1 MRYYGCHSRA
11 DYIQLNEGIRVNGEV
26 QMPNDYHIFFSS
38 ESNEW
43 ATPQSLFDELDKEF
57 HFTLDPCCTHE
68 NAKCKRHFTIEED
81 GLRQN
86 WGGGNQYSV
95 IRLTEKVFINGLRK
109 RGRNPQS
116 LIPLW
121 SCSYRHGQIHDTF
134 TITSCTGARSVSLK
148 TV

>member
-26 QMPNDYHIFFSS
+26 QMPSDYEVFFSS

-86 WGGGNQYSV
+86 WVGGIS
-95 IRLTEKVFINGLRK
+95 IL
-109 RGRNPQS
+109 
-116 LIPLW
+116 
-121 SCSYRHGQIHDTF
+121 
-134 TITSCTGARSVSLK
+134 
-148 TV
+148 